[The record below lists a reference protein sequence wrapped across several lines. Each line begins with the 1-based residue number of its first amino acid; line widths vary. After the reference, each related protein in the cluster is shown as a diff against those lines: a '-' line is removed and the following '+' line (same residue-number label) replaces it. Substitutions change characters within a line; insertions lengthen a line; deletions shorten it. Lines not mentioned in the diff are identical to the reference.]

1 MKYEY
6 KTIEKYT
13 TKLNDLLNE
22 LGEEGWDLCGIYH
35 DVFIFKKPILTIHT
49 NSPYNTTIFDSY
61 GTGNPSFFGTGN
73 PSFLS
78 GTITTSGGNISTSY
92 IDGSNKE

>member
-6 KTIEKYT
+6 RTIEKYA
-13 TKLNDLLNE
+13 TKLDDLLNE

-35 DVFIFKKPILTIHT
+35 DVFIFKKPILNLYI
-49 NSPYNTTIFDSY
+49 NSPYNTVFDSSST
-61 GTGNPSFFGTGN
+61 GTQLP
-73 PSFLS
+73 LS
-78 GTITTSGGNISTSY
+78 GTITTSNSNISTSY

>member
-6 KTIEKYT
+6 RTIEKYA
-13 TKLNDLLNE
+13 TKLDDLLNE

-35 DVFIFKKPILTIHT
+35 DVFIFKKPILPLYI
-49 NSPYNTTIFDSY
+49 NSPYGTVFDSSST
-61 GTGNPSFFGTGN
+61 GTQLP
-73 PSFLS
+73 LS
-78 GTITTSGGNISTSY
+78 GTITTSNDNISTSY

>member
-6 KTIEKYT
+6 KTIEKYA
-13 TKLNDLLNE
+13 TKLDDLLNE

-35 DVFIFKKPILTIHT
+35 DVFIFKKPVLTIHI
-49 NSPYNTTIFDSY
+49 NSPYNTTFDL
-61 GTGNPSFFGTGN
+61 FGTGN
-73 PSFLS
+73 PIPLS
-78 GTITTSGGNISTSY
+78 GTITTSNGNISTSY

>member
-6 KTIEKYT
+6 RTIEKYA

-49 NSPYNTTIFDSY
+49 NSPYNTTTYDSY
-61 GTGNPSFFGTGN
+61 STGKLVPS
-73 PSFLS
+73 S
-78 GTITTSGGNISTSY
+78 GIITTSGGNISTSY